1 LPTLTLR
8 LLLFLP
14 VARSFPSLVLFV
26 ACHPCHTSNAP
37 SVLSFHSSMRSFVH
51 SDWPTNAPIAAAL
64 PSARRRA
71 LAFETTQELSRIS
84 GQPFQTQYAQ
94 SVALHTPFNPVSSP
108 PLPCLLSFFSVLRSQ
123 SRLFAGTRLRYL
135 PTRASNSSTAPS
147 PHGLSESELK
157 EDFCPVEKFHSHD
170 YTTSPDTEAAHTAV
184 CFL

>member
-8 LLLFLP
+8 LLLFSPCRSLLP
-14 VARSFPSLVLFV
+14 QSSTVCRLPCMPHKQCPVSSFFSLV
-26 ACHPCHTSNAP
+26 H
-37 SVLSFHSSMRSFVH
+37 SVIRSFVH
-51 SDWPTNAPIAAAL
+51 SDRITNAPIAAAL

-108 PLPCLLSFFSVLRSQ
+108 PLPCLLSFFSFLRSQ
-123 SRLFAGTRLRYL
+123 SRLFAGTRLPYL
-135 PTRASNSSTAPS
+135 LTRASNSTTAPS
-147 PHGLSESELK
+147 PHGLSKSKLREG
-157 EDFCPVEKFHSHD
+157 FCPVEKFHSHD
-170 YTTSPDTEAAHTAV
+170 YTAV